1 MDKQSW
7 RTLQVDP
14 GLGQRSASAW
24 PGQQLSLA
32 NVADGDDGR
41 FEKSHGVSPLSAED
55 LLLTSSQ
62 AERLRRVETATRGG
76 ERQDSLQDENTKQP
90 PD

>member
-1 MDKQSW
+1 M
-7 RTLQVDP
+7 
-14 GLGQRSASAW
+14 
-24 PGQQLSLA
+24 SLA
-32 NVADGDDGR
+32 NVADGDDGC

-76 ERQDSLQDENTKQP
+76 ERLRRRIVCRTRTLNNRRINLMCVCEQA
-90 PD
+90 